1 MAEPLLGSDR
11 LGPVRDGHA
20 HRDARPFRLPAF
32 SPRPAFPAPRQILSQ
47 VRRPLRFGVG
57 PPVETLVADPH
68 RRVAGVLGLQPSLD
82 QFRTPPPAQRV
93 QHPGAKPVRVHAT
106 RFPGLAPTTLG
117 LPLRGQRRI
126 EQPRGPRPG
135 LRPFRPVGP
144 VRLVL
149 VGREPQAAPRLAAH
163 RGLVP
168 AGPLLGRQVRILSAH
183 ECNTFLSWKLRTL
196 PTLDKVLHFYLE
208 LGIRNRFSAFCYTYS
223 RRITL
228 IIRRVNVLL
237 RGCRTAWH
245 RLGYRKYEEHGS
257 PRMVGSH
264 A

>member
-1 MAEPLLGSDR
+1 MSTMPHDR
-11 LGPVRDGHA
+11 CKACLRRPVNY
-20 HRDARPFRLPAF
+20 
-32 SPRPAFPAPRQILSQ
+32 APRHH
-47 VRRPLRFGVG
+47 
-57 PPVETLVADPH
+57 T
-68 RRVAGVLGLQPSLD
+68 
-82 QFRTPPPAQRV
+82 
-93 QHPGAKPVRVHAT
+93 
-106 RFPGLAPTTLG
+106 
-117 LPLRGQRRI
+117 
-126 EQPRGPRPG
+126 
-135 LRPFRPVGP
+135 
-144 VRLVL
+144 
-149 VGREPQAAPRLAAH
+149 PRLAAH

-168 AGPLLGRQVRILSAH
+168 ADPLRGPPDARMLLAMQLLDQDPLLGRQVRILSAH